1 MGNNRLE
8 ITSGGIA
15 KMSLKSL
22 MFTVAVSTII
32 AANAASAQTDN
43 PFKCKP
49 GEKYVMNV
57 MVSGVEYWFPVYE
70 MFKQAGRQMG
80 CETAYTGT
88 PEYDVN
94 KQIATFD
101 QALAQKPTGI
111 LVHPMN
117 SDPFIEPINR
127 AVEQGVAVVT
137 FAADSPNSK
146 RVSYITS
153 DNIAEGTYAADAIAK
168 SLGGKGE
175 YAVLENPGQDNHD
188 KRITAFNARMAAK
201 WPDMKLVGRA
211 ASNQDPTKAYQA
223 VLSLAQANP
232 NLAAVFMP
240 EANSAIGAAQAAKE
254 AGGKIKVMNADV
266 NANILDMIKAG
277 QIYGAVNPNQG
288 MQGYMG
294 FMLLWL
300 AAHPDLIDPMNDAK
314 RAGANGMKVP
324 FVDNGFSIVTA
335 ENADDFYWDK
345 YLKRRGTKGIE
356 E

>member
-1 MGNNRLE
+1 M
-8 ITSGGIA
+8 
-15 KMSLKSL
+15 
-22 MFTVAVSTII
+22 
-32 AANAASAQTDN
+32 AAAASTFMSSAPALAETAN
-43 PFKCKP
+43 PFKCQP

-70 MFKQAGRQMG
+70 MFKQAGQQFG

-94 KQIATFD
+94 KQIASFD
-101 QALAQKPTGI
+101 QALAQKPAGI

-127 AVEQGVAVVT
+127 AIEQGTAVVT

-153 DNIAEGTYAADAIAK
+153 DNVAEGTYAADAVAE
-168 SLGGKGE
+168 SMGGKGE

-188 KRITAFNARMAAK
+188 KRVAAFVARMEAK

-223 VLSLAQANP
+223 VLSLAQAHP
-232 NLAAVFMP
+232 DLGAVFMP

-254 AGGKIKVMNADV
+254 GGGKIKVMLADV
-266 NANILDMIKAG
+266 NAKILDMIKAG
-277 QIYGAVNPNQG
+277 DVFGAINPNQG

-294 FMLLWL
+294 MMMLFL
-300 AAHPDLIDPMNDAK
+300 AKNPQLIDPMNDAK
-314 RAGANGMKVP
+314 RNGTNPMSVP
-324 FVDNGFSIVTA
+324 FLDNGLSVVSKA
-335 ENADDFYWDK
+335 NADDFYWDK
-345 YLKRRGTKGIE
+345 YLARRGTKGIGE
-356 E
+356 